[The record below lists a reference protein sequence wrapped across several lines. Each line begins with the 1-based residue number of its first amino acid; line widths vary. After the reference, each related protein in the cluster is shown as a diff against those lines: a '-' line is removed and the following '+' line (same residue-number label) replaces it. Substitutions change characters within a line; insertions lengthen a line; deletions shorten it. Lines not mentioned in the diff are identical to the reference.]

1 MANKEKMNRLT
12 TGSIIVDPTKSVG
25 FMNPKDFRCTQ
36 SIIDVQEK
44 ENSDKTKK
52 NK

>member
-12 TGSIIVDPTKSVG
+12 TGSVIIGPTKSVD
-25 FMNPKDFRCTQ
+25 FINPKDFRLTQ
-36 SIIDVQEK
+36 STIDVQEK